1 MNYCMQNGTQQ
12 GTGTEADLSWR
23 YGITTAG
30 KTGTTADNKDR
41 WYCGFTGYYTAAVW
55 TGFDSPEVIYGATD
69 PNGYWINNTAS
80 YLFKQ
85 VMGPLHEG
93 KEDMSLYDAS
103 KMVSVSVCTY
113 SGKLATDACRND
125 IRNGLKGESFSCVQ
139 SALVYPEDIP
149 SGYCDKHTEV
159 EYCSGGGVATEYC
172 HLFAEQDASIK
183 FKESALVKMTQEEL
197 DEIAK
202 AKSYNLLDI
211 YEQDEFVY
219 LVNENGSDG
228 VFRGIYGNLK
238 QDVDAPY
245 MVCPVH
251 TKEAW
256 EKYQQTQKPTDPT
269 DPADPTEPS
278 DPGDSQDLFP
288 WLNW

>member
-1 MNYCMQNGTQQ
+1 M
-12 GTGTEADLSWR
+12 
-23 YGITTAG
+23 
-30 KTGTTADNKDR
+30 
-41 WYCGFTGYYTAAVW
+41 
-55 TGFDSPEVIYGATD
+55 
-69 PNGYWINNTAS
+69 
-80 YLFKQ
+80 
-85 VMGPLHEG
+85 
-93 KEDMSLYDAS
+93 
-103 KMVSVSVCTY
+103 
-113 SGKLATDACRND
+113 
-125 IRNGLKGESFSCVQ
+125 
-139 SALVYPEDIP
+139 
-149 SGYCDKHTEV
+149 
-159 EYCSGGGVATEYC
+159 
-172 HLFAEQDASIK
+172 
-183 FKESALVKMTQEEL
+183 KMTQEEL

-228 VFRGIYGNLK
+228 VFKGIYGDLK

-278 DPGDSQDLFP
+278 DPGDSQDPFP

>member
-1 MNYCMQNGTQQ
+1 MYGTQQ
-12 GTGTEADLSWR
+12 GTGTEADLKR
-23 YGITTAG
+23 DYGVTTAG

-93 KEDMSLYDAS
+93 KEDVELYDDS
-103 KMVSVSVCTY
+103 GMVSVSVCTY
-113 SGKLATDACRND
+113 SGKLATDACQND
-125 IRNGLKGESFSCVQ
+125 IRDGLKGQSFSCVQ
-139 SALVYPEDIP
+139 TALVYPEDIP

-172 HLFAEQDASIK
+172 HLFAEQDASIT
-183 FKESALVKMTQEEL
+183 FKESALVKMTQAEL

-202 AKSYNLLDI
+202 VKPYNLLDI
-211 YEQDEFVY
+211 YEQNEFVY

-228 VFRGIYGNLK
+228 VFKGIYGDLE

-245 MVCPVH
+245 IVCPVH

-256 EKYQQTQKPTDPT
+256 EKYQQSQKPTEPTDPT
-269 DPADPTEPS
+269 SPS
-278 DPGDSQDLFP
+278 NPGSLFP
-288 WLNW
+288 RLDW